1 MVLRDIKNDLHTC
14 QVCKRLVK
22 DEDVANLFFYSSF
35 NARKDNIPY
44 DEVEVCELCRNKIFN
59 MIKEDK
65 IK

>member
-22 DEDVANLFFYSSF
+22 DEDVAILNFYPPY
-35 NARKDNIPY
+35 NARKVPF

>member
-22 DEDVANLFFYSSF
+22 DGDIAFLYFSPSF
-35 NARKDNIPY
+35 NARKDNEQY

-59 MIKEDK
+59 MINEKK